1 MGKIPL
7 CVVKRNRLTAEDLLL
22 NHIILPLEIEIAKFF
37 FLILALC
44 FETGFLCAFV
54 LPVMELLLVD

>member
-22 NHIILPLEIEIAKFF
+22 NHIILPLEIEIANFF
-37 FLILALC
+37 F
-44 FETGFLCAFV
+44 FDFGFMF
-54 LPVMELLLVD
+54 

>member
-22 NHIILPLEIEIAKFF
+22 NHIILPLEIEIANFF

-54 LPVMELLLVD
+54 LPNMELLLVD

>member
-22 NHIILPLEIEIAKFF
+22 NHIILPLEIEIANFF
-37 FLILALC
+37 FILALC
-44 FETGFLCAFV
+44 FETGFVCAFV
-54 LPVMELLLVD
+54 LAVMELLLVD